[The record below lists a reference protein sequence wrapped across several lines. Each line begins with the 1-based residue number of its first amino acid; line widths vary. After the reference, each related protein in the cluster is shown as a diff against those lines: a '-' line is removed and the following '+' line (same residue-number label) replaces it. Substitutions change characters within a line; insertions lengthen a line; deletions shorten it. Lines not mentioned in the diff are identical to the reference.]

1 MSLMQG
7 RVSFDSNGTR
17 EQGEVIVL
25 QYRDSTS
32 SSASTGIELVRIS
45 QINDSVYTYDENQSN
60 DTVFPGKY
68 YALDSCSAVYV
79 ATIVWSTDGIPSD
92 GTPLEVIVTFHLA
105 LVIIYYVL
113 TFLGFVF
120 ATVCL
125 IFNFVY
131 RNRK

>member
-68 YALDSCSAVYV
+68 YALDS
-79 ATIVWSTDGIPSD
+79 
-92 GTPLEVIVTFHLA
+92 
-105 LVIIYYVL
+105 VL
-113 TFLGFVF
+113 
-120 ATVCL
+120 
-125 IFNFVY
+125 Y
-131 RNRK
+131 M